1 MELCT
6 LLAPVA
12 ALMLQHREPRM
23 LEEATRAL
31 RWLLIEPEDPSV
43 PAPAGGAVHMLPSKV
58 RTITTLCCREN
69 QELFAPSSPRTFI
82 NPLRFTASLQTTRS
96 SVNARAHLTSTSR
109 HEIFSCGPPVS
120 STPSST
126 PLHLL

>member
-58 RTITTLCCREN
+58 RLSRRC
-69 QELFAPSSPRTFI
+69 APRTVCAFI
-82 NPLRFTASLQTTRS
+82 
-96 SVNARAHLTSTSR
+96 AH
-109 HEIFSCGPPVS
+109 SC
-120 STPSST
+120 
-126 PLHLL
+126 

>member
-58 RTITTLCCREN
+58 RTIATLCTKNCLR
-69 QELFAPSSPRTFI
+69 LHRPFMLIIHYDLPPSYKRHDPRM
-82 NPLRFTASLQTTRS
+82 
-96 SVNARAHLTSTSR
+96 
-109 HEIFSCGPPVS
+109 
-120 STPSST
+120 
-126 PLHLL
+126 LHVHI